1 MRFTMTE
8 GDDLVK
14 TVLESLPAEAK
25 SRGVY
30 PEDALRERFMK
41 VEKLARRLA
50 LVPAEGATL
59 PKYILSYVQ
68 AALVI
73 QPNELITEVE
83 LKNEPFDF
91 SQLNTFEILNRAR
104 YVIPSITINGTSP
117 PSCWCIFTPSCRYYV
132 DRGNFVQALKYANLL
147 QGASRNIASDWM
159 NETRL
164 LLETQQAANVLM
176 AHAATSG
183 LSFL

>member
-73 QPNELITEVE
+73 QPNEVITEVE

-104 YVIPSITINGTSP
+104 YVIPSITIT
-117 PSCWCIFTPSCRYYV
+117 
-132 DRGNFVQALKYANLL
+132 AH
-147 QGASRNIASDWM
+147 
-159 NETRL
+159 L
-164 LLETQQAANVLM
+164 LL
-176 AHAATSG
+176 HAGAFLPLLVDTTSIAVTLCKPSSMPISCKVHPVISLATG
-183 LSFL
+183 